1 MSGGLFACQPWSR
14 SKKRGTLQKN
24 SLANLPKTKY
34 LRIFATQTQCKWKM
48 EYLNQFH
55 KEAMERTMRKIEESK
70 KHPVSASDFAV
81 YMKRNLA
88 IALEMEK
95 ASK

>member
-1 MSGGLFACQPWSR
+1 
-14 SKKRGTLQKN
+14 
-24 SLANLPKTKY
+24 
-34 LRIFATQTQCKWKM
+34 M

-70 KHPVSASDFAV
+70 KHPVSASDFAA